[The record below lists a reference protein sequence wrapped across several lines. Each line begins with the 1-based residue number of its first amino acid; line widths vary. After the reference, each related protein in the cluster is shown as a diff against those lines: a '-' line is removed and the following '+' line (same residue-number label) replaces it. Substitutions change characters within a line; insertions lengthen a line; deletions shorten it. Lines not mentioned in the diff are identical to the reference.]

1 MVSRRSEVGL
11 AAASLALIML
21 VGSGVVA
28 AEPLADT
35 PSWAAPPADQWQPQA
50 HRYRAVPPATPQWR
64 ELPRGV
70 PHYRWRPLD
79 SARGMPPSRP
89 PWRAADLPPRPQP
102 QPVVGAGYPAFS
114 VPPPGLAGW
123 RGDGPVIV
131 AVAGYPYRF
140 RPLAPPA
147 APAVAYAPSW
157 QGPAAFA
164 PRPGSRPL
172 PAFAAEPRWRPVPV
186 AWSIPPRYS
195 QPWVQ
200 PVDLRAPDGRV
211 AYRFRPDARFASGA
225 AGHAPSRSSLGRFG
239 GGTVMAQSDDGGR
252 WVWVP
257 DSSASVAP
265 PTAAAIAHAVN

>member
-89 PWRAADLPPRPQP
+89 PCRAADLPPRPQP
-102 QPVVGAGYPAFS
+102 QPVVG
-114 VPPPGLAGW
+114 
-123 RGDGPVIV
+123 
-131 AVAGYPYRF
+131 AGYPYRF

-252 WVWVP
+252 WVWVQ
-257 DSSASVAP
+257 DSSASVAR